1 MDPPDSG
8 RILDRAPPLS
18 FFERAYEAFEGAPW
32 DVGIPQPALAVALA
46 DGEVLGPRIL
56 DIGCGTGEN
65 AVFLAENGFD
75 VTAFDIV
82 PAAVYQADVFALS
95 EVPEITDL
103 PYDTVLDFAVF
114 HGIGDDEEQRDALRA
129 TAASVRE
136 GGRLLL
142 HAFSDGNAGYGW
154 TGPRRTTEDHLRK
167 QLAETGW
174 VVRSITARPYTYYDC
189 TRRCCDEMDA
199 LFVIAEIPRSIR
211 ALCLYL
217 AFASAASSV
226 VVLFWEVVEVFR
238 TDREKDFFLPTR
250 GCCGLTVA
258 LALGL
263 RHAYPLEVLPLVPK
277 PWGLQCQHLPFGLVS
292 SCVALGLLGP
302 AWLLPEWPFAPL
314 AFFFAWF
321 HLRYL
326 HWFPHAKAHG
336 DHSPDFVF
344 ANLFPQALRPVVS
357 AVGALSHNLAS
368 TAAPGLLR
376 IRQPEEDAEK
386 GEAIVYD
393 PSRVQDGGA
402 VLWNSAPGM
411 SLSAATASTPWPAPP
426 AWPVQAGDPLPG
438 APGSKEYD
446 ARRAKALKLLDESI
460 SSLLAPQ
467 ASGPSVEPGAGS
479 TASELANGLREEP
492 KPRRGG
498 ARQVFF
504 GGGAGGGVIP
514 EV

>member
-1 MDPPDSG
+1 MDPHDSG

-82 PAAVYQADVFALS
+82 PAAVTLARQRLHVAGKMSGSMRVYQVDVFAMS

-103 PYDTVLDFAVF
+103 LYDTVLDFAVF
-114 HGIGDDEEQRDALRA
+114 HGIGDDEAQRDALRA
-129 TAASVRE
+129 TAACVRE

-174 VVRSITARPYTYYDC
+174 IVRSITARPYTYYDC

-199 LFVIAEIPRSIR
+199 LFVVAENPGHPREPGGSGEKDCMTPQSPEVCVSVR

-263 RHAYPLEVLPLVPK
+263 RHAYPLEVLPFVPK

-292 SCVALGLLGP
+292 ACVVLGLLGP

-411 SLSAATASTPWPAPP
+411 SLKPSWRCKASVDFFRCSPMFCEVSAPP
-426 AWPVQAGDPLPG
+426 PLRPPG
-438 APGSKEYD
+438 LHRLRGLCHS
-446 ARRAKALKLLDESI
+446 AKAGTL
-460 SSLLAPQ
+460 P
-467 ASGPSVEPGAGS
+467 
-479 TASELANGLREEP
+479 EE
-492 KPRRGG
+492 
-498 ARQVFF
+498 
-504 GGGAGGGVIP
+504 
-514 EV
+514 

>member
-1 MDPPDSG
+1 MDVRTS
-8 RILDRAPPLS
+8 S
-18 FFERAYEAFEGAPW
+18 
-32 DVGIPQPALAVALA
+32 DVIDNANALALPVSYANLLGGLVGTMSLCHGVMPMTMDDTFALVPHHTIFSPIA
-46 DGEVLGPRIL
+46 SLPFPFVWNL
-56 DIGCGTGEN
+56 
-65 AVFLAENGFD
+65 
-75 VTAFDIV
+75 VTAHLFEASILRGI
-82 PAAVYQADVFALS
+82 AMTLAVV
-95 EVPEITDL
+95 
-103 PYDTVLDFAVF
+103 
-114 HGIGDDEEQRDALRA
+114 
-129 TAASVRE
+129 
-136 GGRLLL
+136 
-142 HAFSDGNAGYGW
+142 
-154 TGPRRTTEDHLRK
+154 
-167 QLAETGW
+167 W
-174 VVRSITARPYTYYDC
+174 VVQRLER
-189 TRRCCDEMDA
+189 
-199 LFVIAEIPRSIR
+199 LWSIR

-226 VVLFWEVVEVFR
+226 VVLVWEVVEVFR

-263 RHAYPLEVLPLVPK
+263 RHAYPLEVLPFVPK

-292 SCVALGLLGP
+292 ACVVLGLLGP

-492 KPRRGG
+492 KPRMPSPRRTEEPEAGQG
-498 ARQVFF
+498 ADVPAHQTT
-504 GGGAGGGVIP
+504 
-514 EV
+514 

>member
-1 MDPPDSG
+1 MDPHDSG

-82 PAAVYQADVFALS
+82 PAAVTLARQRLHAAGKMSGSMRVYQADVFAMS

-103 PYDTVLDFAVF
+103 RYDTVLDFAVF
-114 HGIGDDEEQRDALRA
+114 HGIGDDEAQRDALRA
-129 TAASVRE
+129 TAACVRE

-174 VVRSITARPYTYYDC
+174 IVRSITARPYTYYDC

-199 LFVIAEIPRSIR
+199 LFVVAENPGHPREPGGSGEKDCMTPQSPEVCVSVR

-263 RHAYPLEVLPLVPK
+263 RHAYPLEVLPFVPK

-292 SCVALGLLGP
+292 ACVVLGLLGP

-357 AVGALSHNLAS
+357 AVGAACPPCPTTWPPQQPLAFCEY
-368 TAAPGLLR
+368 G
-376 IRQPEEDAEK
+376 
-386 GEAIVYD
+386 
-393 PSRVQDGGA
+393 SRRRMQ
-402 VLWNSAPGM
+402 
-411 SLSAATASTPWPAPP
+411 
-426 AWPVQAGDPLPG
+426 
-438 APGSKEYD
+438 
-446 ARRAKALKLLDESI
+446 RRARP
-460 SSLLAPQ
+460 SSTIPVVYRT
-467 ASGPSVEPGAGS
+467 VEPCSG
-479 TASELANGLREEP
+479 TQLR
-492 KPRRGG
+492 
-498 ARQVFF
+498 A
-504 GGGAGGGVIP
+504 
-514 EV
+514 